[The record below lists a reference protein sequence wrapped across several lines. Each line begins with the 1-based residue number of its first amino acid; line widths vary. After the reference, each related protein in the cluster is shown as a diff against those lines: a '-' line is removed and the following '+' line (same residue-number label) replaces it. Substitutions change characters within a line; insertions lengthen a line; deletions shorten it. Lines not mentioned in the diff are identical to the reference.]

1 MNYLSNILD
10 EDSLTN
16 IIETYD
22 ISLLNKLDT
31 DNIRR
36 IIEYLKDNNIDYIE
50 DILSLYTDLLIM
62 PAPEFIKKFEIL
74 KAKYNP
80 NFINT
85 LAYNLSL
92 LESMWEI

>member
-1 MNYLSNILD
+1 MDYLSTILD

-31 DNIRR
+31 NNKRR
-36 IIEYLKDNNIDYIE
+36 IIEYLKQNNIDYIE
-50 DILSLYTDLLIM
+50 DILSLYTDLFII

-80 NFINT
+80 DFNNI

-92 LESMWEI
+92 LESMWEV